1 MAPQSA
7 AHKRGGTHRVEDKH
21 ITNTIYDKWNI
32 LQLRDECGA
41 RGIPTKD
48 VRKYKM
54 ARILADGDAE
64 KKRAEHDALVEY
76 QRNQQALQRERKKER
91 DRQRKADAAKE
102 KERLEKQ
109 ERRDLGEDVSD
120 DTPDEDEVQL
130 AKDGADDKHYEAV
143 QDVVG
148 IDALSEESWYS
159 SSIESSCCPMTPPI
173 VPECRLRLF
182 EWTYVE
188 MPSPVARP
196 PTTPPCDRQPENQ
209 FGYKI
214 LSITGTPISPT
225 GAASPS
231 PSPLPTPTAMGKR
244 LEPTPRAV
252 PYAPLKIHTSFSK
265 EKLFL
270 PGRTYPPGVD
280 ADFVPLLSPRTQN
293 AARNGHL
300 LGVLRRATIAPA
312 TSWTTRTQ
320 IQGWNARMFFSLPP
334 RTQHKDLAD
343 VYAKWRRESR
353 KLLRNDPETA
363 PSKQA
368 RLHLRHAQR
377 RKNKLKKLVEVLDAS
392 AYRPL
397 AICYLPAY
405 LDYASDDIRNTPQ
418 TLGNLYYIRFPGC
431 DVPHYYFWSRT
442 DEGEDPT
449 RPNPEWMWD
458 PEHVK
463 ARNFVSGKKLPHT
476 TSTREDVQVLHEG
489 ELEALY
495 RRGSIPGV
503 PMGEKCEAWLENV
516 DAGRDEVE
524 NLASSPDVY
533 EEKRLSNGMD
543 LTCPFCLEELGG
555 MMVEVCCRLSRV
567 ESDGLISV
575 QDHAEHMYS
584 HSTVRQMSTRC
595 AEPVEERPV
604 IHAPAAQ
611 RQLRRISPVDNTFFD
626 AGADGD
632 TEKSPMERHFK
643 APVAR
648 ATANRRKRPLDFL
661 KAYEPLL
668 WRNRVWCGTS

>member
-7 AHKRGGTHRVEDKH
+7 AHKRGGTHRVEDEH

-32 LQLRDECGA
+32 LQLRDRCRA
-41 RGIPTKD
+41 RNIPTKD

-64 KKRAEHDALVEY
+64 KKRAERDALVEY
-76 QRNQQALQRERKKER
+76 ERNQQTLERKKKKER
-91 DRQRKADAAKE
+91 DRQLKADAAKHR
-102 KERLEKQ
+102 KRLEKKAKK
-109 ERRDLGEDVSD
+109 DLGEDVSD
-120 DTPDEDEVQL
+120 DTPDEEEVQL
-130 AKDGADDKHYEAV
+130 AIEEADNKNPKAV

-148 IDALSEESWYS
+148 VEALSEESWYS

-173 VPECRLRLF
+173 VPDCRLRLF

-196 PTTPPCDRQPENQ
+196 PTSPPCDWQPANQ
-209 FGYKI
+209 LGYKI
-214 LSITGTPISPT
+214 LAITGNPV
-225 GAASPS
+225 SPS
-231 PSPLPTPTAMGKR
+231 PSPPPTPTAMGKR
-244 LEPTPRAV
+244 PEPKPRAL
-252 PYAPLKIHTSFSK
+252 PYAPLKMYTSLSK

-270 PGRTYPPGVD
+270 PGRTYPPGVN
-280 ADFVPLLSPRTQN
+280 ADFVPLLSPRTQH

-300 LGVLRRATIAPA
+300 LGVLRKATIEPA
-312 TSWTTRTQ
+312 TSWTSRTQ

-334 RTQHKDLAD
+334 HNQQKDLAD

-368 RLHLRHAQR
+368 RLHQHHAQR
-377 RKNKLKKLVEVLDAS
+377 QKNKPKKLVEVLDAS

-476 TSTREDVQVLHEG
+476 TSTRDDVQVLHEG

-575 QDHAEHMYS
+575 QDHAEHMY
-584 HSTVRQMSTRC
+584 
-595 AEPVEERPV
+595 
-604 IHAPAAQ
+604 
-611 RQLRRISPVDNTFFD
+611 
-626 AGADGD
+626 
-632 TEKSPMERHFK
+632 
-643 APVAR
+643 
-648 ATANRRKRPLDFL
+648 
-661 KAYEPLL
+661 
-668 WRNRVWCGTS
+668 